1 MLFNNKEFVEL
12 CIKNANYERN
22 LNAIKEASEMESYNK
37 QHLETQNVYELRE
50 NKLKVE
56 REYNKF
62 ISETKKSLL
71 TECIYTLM
79 DKACGYQSNP
89 IQSDIIKR
97 NIVDNYINEQGI
109 NTLLSSFKTKTFM
122 LSEFARIVN
131 KYTDIIVEKADKND
145 PDTFIIDQED
155 RDNFFDELKFDD
167 VDEVAAAIKTRVSN
181 SIDEFVN
188 SNIKQKEELKEI
200 LKNSKEKIDNANN
213 NEVRE
218 SYDLLAKKAMT
229 NIREKKVTN
238 VFESMVLSLAQ
249 ASLKNEELKK
259 IYTENNKLDMDS
271 IVENV
276 TIMYSFLETLNS
288 AQIHKVNESYIQ
300 EVLESLKK

>member
-12 CIKNANYERN
+12 AIKNANYERN
-22 LNAIKEASEMESYNK
+22 LNAVKEATIMESYNK

-89 IQSDIIKR
+89 VQADVIKR
-97 NIVDNYINEQGI
+97 NIVDNYINEQGT
-109 NTLLSSFKTKTFM
+109 NALLSSFRTKTFM
-122 LSEFARIVN
+122 LSEFARIID
-131 KYTDIIVEKADKND
+131 KYTNIIVEKADKCN
-145 PDTFIIDQED
+145 PDTFVIDQED

-200 LKNSKEKIDNANN
+200 LKTSKEKIDSTYKE
-213 NEVRE
+213 EVKE

-229 NIREKKVTN
+229 NIRERKVTN
-238 VFESMVLSLAQ
+238 VFESMVFSLAQ
-249 ASLKNEELKK
+249 ASLKNESLKE
-259 IYTENNKLDMDS
+259 IYAKNNKLDMDS

-288 AQIHKVNESYIQ
+288 AQIHRVNESYIQ